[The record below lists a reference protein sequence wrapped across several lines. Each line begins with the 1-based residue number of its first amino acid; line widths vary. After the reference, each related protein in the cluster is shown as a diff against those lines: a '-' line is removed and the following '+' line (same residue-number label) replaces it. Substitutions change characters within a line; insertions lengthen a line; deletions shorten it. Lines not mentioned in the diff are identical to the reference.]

1 MNTQNMNASNWLGLV
16 QGVDQAIH
24 DVVLDYKPSNDV
36 MYETGA
42 DEFADLLGI
51 TSGTVYNKANYKSC
65 PNHHLT
71 VKEAVLIQRRAKD
84 YRIIEA
90 EALCLNGV
98 FVQLCDFSGVTDME
112 LLEAYAAWHKD
123 IGETMAAIHEGLQ
136 HREIPQHIYHTIK
149 REIYEDHQR
158 GLEFLHRVEPF
169 VGLPK
174 LEALQ

>member
-1 MNTQNMNASNWLGLV
+1 MNTLNTNASNWLGLV

-24 DVVLDYKPSNDV
+24 DVVLDYQPSNDSI
-36 MYETGA
+36 YETGV
-42 DEFADLLGI
+42 DEFADLLSV

-71 VKEAVLIQRRAKD
+71 VKEAVLVQRRAKD

-90 EALCLNGV
+90 EALCLGGV
-98 FVQLCDFSGVTDME
+98 FVRLGDFSGISDME

-136 HREIPQHIYHTIK
+136 HREIPLDIYNTIK

-169 VGLPK
+169 VEQPK
-174 LEALQ
+174 LGVVQ